1 MLHTIQHGLLLLL
14 LSLVSLSVSLEKPHS
29 FDHKPIHIQS
39 HGIQSAAQEFD
50 RQVTILVHHIT
61 IVTVVALPVI
71 SEHSGRIQE
80 ETRLEKALQK
90 SNGKWSPDHPR
101 YRLLNA
107 LKGYLLYKP
116 RAIADVDKW
125 RKAYKKIPRKQR
137 AFIEANIHYSKK
149 LNTIEHLINTNAELT
164 HAIVDN
170 ALAFY
175 NISRRELD
183 DFIAETK
190 DRDTAS
196 DAASSKT
203 HVQQALKHFVR
214 DWSADGRH
222 ERDPVFPCILHALKQ
237 EFVPETREDRAASN
251 ATTEPPIRVLVP
263 GAGLGRLAHEIAALG
278 HFEVTTNEWSAYTNV
293 AYRFLTTLLRPPPQS
308 PTTITFHPFID
319 WLSHQRTTTSLTRPI
334 TIPDFLPPVPPPY
347 PPSPP
352 SPQSQ
357 VLLIEADFTTLTGT
371 YDALIT
377 LFFIDTAANLLAYF
391 HSIHA
396 LLRPGG
402 VWVNAGPLLWG
413 TGARL
418 QLSLD
423 EVVALAEGVGFEFVE
438 RRDEEGLC
446 GEDVEGEGMGMGKV
460 RGREVPY
467 GFDERA
473 LSRNAY
479 LAVNWVARKKG

>member
-1 MLHTIQHGLLLLL
+1 MLIHTQ
-14 LSLVSLSVSLEKPHS
+14 
-29 FDHKPIHIQS
+29 
-39 HGIQSAAQEFD
+39 
-50 RQVTILVHHIT
+50 ILVHHIT
-61 IVTVVALPVI
+61 TVTVAALPVI
-71 SEHSGRIQE
+71 PEHSGRIQE

-116 RAIADVDKW
+116 RAIADVNKW
-125 RKAYKKIPRKQR
+125 RKSYKKIPRKER
-137 AFIEANIHYSKK
+137 AVSITASSPASAQDQPQSQFIEANIHYSKK
-149 LNTIEHLINTNAELT
+149 LNTIEHLIDTNAQLT

-175 NISRRELD
+175 NISQRELD

-214 DWSADGRH
+214 DWSAEGRH
-222 ERDPVFPCILHALKQ
+222 ERDPVFPCILHALQ
-237 EFVPETREDRAASN
+237 EEFLDPKESDDRAASN

-278 HFEVTTNEWSAYTNV
+278 DGRSFEVTTNEWSAYTNV
-293 AYRFLTTLLRPPPQS
+293 AYRFLTTLLHS
-308 PTTITFHPFID
+308 STTITFHPFID
-319 WLSHQRTTTSLTRPI
+319 WLSHQRTTASLTRPI
-334 TIPDFLPPVPPPY
+334 TIPDFSFSPPAP

-352 SPQSQ
+352 PSSQGQ

-371 YDALIT
+371 TYDALVT
-377 LFFIDTAANLLAYF
+377 LFFIDTAANVLAYLR
-391 HSIHA
+391 SIHA

-423 EVVALAEGVGFEFVE
+423 EVVALAEGVGFEFE
-438 RRDEEGLC
+438 EERRRDEEGLC
-446 GEDVEGEGMGMGKV
+446 GGEVVVGEGEEGGGGKV

-479 LAVNWVARKKG
+479 LAVNWVARRKE

>member
-1 MLHTIQHGLLLLL
+1 MAYKTQH
-14 LSLVSLSVSLEKPHS
+14 K
-29 FDHKPIHIQS
+29 
-39 HGIQSAAQEFD
+39 
-50 RQVTILVHHIT
+50 
-61 IVTVVALPVI
+61 
-71 SEHSGRIQE
+71 
-80 ETRLEKALQK
+80 K
-90 SNGKWSPDHPR
+90 SIGKS
-101 YRLLNA
+101 
-107 LKGYLLYKP
+107 
-116 RAIADVDKW
+116 RAIADVNKW

-149 LNTIEHLINTNAELT
+149 LNTIEHLIDTNAQLT

-175 NISRRELD
+175 NISQRELD

-190 DRDTAS
+190 DRDTAA

-214 DWSADGRH
+214 DWSAEGRH
-222 ERDPVFPCILHALKQ
+222 ERDPTFPCILHALQ
-237 EFVPETREDRAASN
+237 EEFFPKENDASN
-251 ATTEPPIRVLVP
+251 VTIPTEPIRVLVP

-293 AYRFLTTLLRPPPQS
+293 AYRFLTTLLHPSSSPPQS

-334 TIPDFLPPVPPPY
+334 TIPDFPPPVSPPH

-352 SPQSQ
+352 PSSQSQ
-357 VLLIEADFTTLTGT
+357 VLLIEADFATLTGT

-377 LFFIDTAANLLAYF
+377 LFFIDTAANLLAYL

-402 VWVNAGPLLWG
+402 VWVN
-413 TGARL
+413 
-418 QLSLD
+418 
-423 EVVALAEGVGFEFVE
+423 
-438 RRDEEGLC
+438 
-446 GEDVEGEGMGMGKV
+446 
-460 RGREVPY
+460 
-467 GFDERA
+467 
-473 LSRNAY
+473 
-479 LAVNWVARKKG
+479 